1 MKRQIENIILDT
13 DEILSQDQFKQQLV
27 HLKLLFDD
35 LKAVKLDS
43 VKDYIMKDV
52 FQTLGSVEKTADQL
66 YVAIENSDKA
76 IDRLESHI
84 DRQSRLHELRVSK
97 IMADH
102 QTELDSIIDT
112 DEDNKIDKALIKNAK
127 KRKLKVGV
135 NDEPELPK
143 EEQDRYAQWL
153 EESSLESAV
162 DADNDT
168 HQLTMDE
175 ILGPVSKKTLTDEVL
190 TDISDRDENN
200 DDVRDNDG
208 EFMTSEEFFKED
220 KANSS
225 NDDKPKDQLKSK
237 KTRKNK
243 SSSKKLQKDNKKSTP
258 KK

>member
-13 DEILSQDQFKQQLV
+13 DAILSQDQFKQQLV

-35 LKAVKLDS
+35 LKAVKLDN

-66 YVAIENSDKA
+66 YVAIENSDKV
-76 IDRLESHI
+76 IDRLEQHI

-127 KRKLKVGV
+127 KMKLKVGV

-143 EEQDRYAQWL
+143 EEQDMYAQL
-153 EESSLESAV
+153 FKKSDPKSDVET
-162 DADNDT
+162 DDYT
-168 HQLTMDE
+168 RQLTMDE
-175 ILGPVSKKTLTDEVL
+175 ILGPVSKKTLTDDVL
-190 TDISDRDENN
+190 TDISDKDENI
-200 DDVRDNDG
+200 DDVKDNDG
-208 EFMTSEEFFKED
+208 EFMTPEEFFKED

>member
-13 DEILSQDQFKQQLV
+13 DAILSQDQFKQQLV

-35 LKAVKLDS
+35 LKAVKLDN

-84 DRQSRLHELRVSK
+84 DCQSRLHELRVSK

-143 EEQDRYAQWL
+143 EEQDRYAQWI

-162 DADNDT
+162 DADNDI

-175 ILGPVSKKTLTDEVL
+175 ILGPVSKKTLTDDVL
-190 TDISDRDENN
+190 TDISDKDENI
-200 DDVRDNDG
+200 DDVKDNDG
-208 EFMTSEEFFKED
+208 EFMTPEEFFKED

>member
-13 DEILSQDQFKQQLV
+13 DSILSQDQFKKQLV

-35 LKAVKLDS
+35 LKAVKLDN

-76 IDRLESHI
+76 IDRLEQHI

-190 TDISDRDENN
+190 TDISDKDEND
-200 DDVRDNDG
+200 DDVKDPDG
-208 EFMTSEEFFKED
+208 EFMTAEEFFKED
-220 KANSS
+220 KTNSS

-237 KTRKNK
+237 KSRKNK
-243 SSSKKLQKDNKKSTP
+243 SSSKKLQKDNKKSTLN
-258 KK
+258 K